1 MNELQAICAETI
13 EAWDNKQDIS
23 AFIEKIRFHLV
34 VSSVEDQPSKKKKT
48 GGGKSS
54 TLPALPAFA
63 EPYREQLQSWWEL
76 RKQQHKSRAVDAISK
91 RTISALENA
100 RDLDVLEEF
109 CNLASEASWLSLGFA
124 GHTEM
129 LEKLARDKTFKPSS
143 VTNKGGRGKFNGY
156 QRQAEVEMVDHP
168 AYKPLLTDTDV
179 FF

>member
-1 MNELQAICAETI
+1 MSELRAICTEMI
-13 EAWDNKQDIS
+13 EAWDNDQDIS
-23 AFIEKIRFHLV
+23 AFVEKIKFHIV
-34 VSSVEDQPSKKKKT
+34 VSSIDDQPSKKKRR
-48 GGGKSS
+48 GGGKLS
-54 TLPALPAFA
+54 TLPPLPAFA

-76 RKQQHKSRAVDAISK
+76 RKQQHGSRAVDAISK

-129 LEKLARDKTFKPSS
+129 LERLARDKTFKPSS
-143 VTNKGGRGKFNGY
+143 IANKGGRGRFNGY
-156 QRQAEVEMVDHP
+156 QRQAEAEVLDHP